1 MLEEKITISNELF
14 LNKANALKPVLLK
27 KTRTPKRI
35 VEIRKNDEGFGEIV
49 SETDIC
55 TLSELCMSGGDK
67 VCLDFGNHYVGYVT
81 LHISYSGQ
89 HPDAPLFMKLK
100 FGENATEITDC
111 SDDYNGGLSRSWIQE
126 EWLHIDV
133 LPSVVRIPRR
143 YAMRFLEITV
153 IATSGRYKAV
163 IDKVEFESVSSVDG
177 ESINELDTDD
187 ELIRK
192 IDRVSI
198 KTLEDCM
205 QDVFEDGPKRD
216 RRLWI
221 GDLRLEALVNYAT
234 FKNYDLVKRCL
245 YLFAGTRLAN
255 GAVGACLFTEPYTI
269 VDDLYLYD
277 YALFFVPILLD
288 YFQESNDRETA
299 LELWDVAYKQLEIAI
314 GETDEN
320 NVVIDG
326 GDSFWCFIDWKDGLN
341 KQASAQAVLIYCMKC
356 GIELGKLLGKDVSY
370 LEQKLDDVISAAKE
384 ILWDEEQKF
393 FVSGSEKQISYA
405 SQVWMILAGV
415 FDKETN
421 YDLLKRIEELDPEM
435 NMVTPY
441 MYHNFVMAFIECSKY
456 DEAMERIKSYW
467 GEMVNDGADTFWEL
481 YNPKDKK
488 ESPYGSSIVNSYCH
502 AWSCTPTYIFRKY
515 FFNK

>member
-1 MLEEKITISNELF
+1 MATKKIANADF
-14 LNKANALKPVLLK
+14 LNKADALKPVLLK
-27 KTRTPKRI
+27 KKRTPQSI
-35 VEIRKNDEGFGEIV
+35 VEIRKNNEGFGEIV
-49 SETDIC
+49 TETDIS
-55 TLSELCMSGGDK
+55 TLSELRMSRGDK

-81 LHISYSGQ
+81 LHISYAGGP
-89 HPDAPLFMKLK
+89 PDAPLFIKLK

-126 EWLHIDV
+126 EWIHIDV
-133 LPSVVRIPRR
+133 LPSVVRVPRR

-153 IATSGRYKAV
+153 IDTSGHYRAV
-163 IDKVEFESVSSVDG
+163 IEKVEFESVTSADG
-177 ESINELDTDD
+177 EHIKELDTND

-221 GDLRLEALVNYAT
+221 GDLRLEALANYKT

-255 GAVGACLFTEPYTI
+255 GAVGACLFTEPENI
-269 VDDLYLYD
+269 VDDIYLYD

-288 YFQESNDRETA
+288 YFKESNDMETA
-299 LELWDVAYKQLEIAI
+299 LELWDVAYQQLEIAI
-314 GETDEN
+314 GRMDEN

-326 GDSFWCFIDWKDGLN
+326 GADFWCFLDWKDGLN
-341 KQASAQAVLIYCMKC
+341 KQAGAQAVLIYCLKR
-356 GIELGKLLGKDVSY
+356 GIELGGLLGKDVSY
-370 LEQKLDDVISAAKE
+370 LEQKLGDATDAAKE
-384 ILWDEEQKF
+384 ILWDKEQKF

-421 YDLLKRIEELDPEM
+421 YDLLKRLVELDPEID
-435 NMVTPY
+435 MVTPY
-441 MYHNFVMAFIECSKY
+441 MYHNFVMAFIECGDY
-456 DEAMERIKSYW
+456 EEAMKYIKSYW
-467 GEMVNDGADTFWEL
+467 GEMINDGADTFWEL
-481 YNPKDKK
+481 YNPKNKR

-502 AWSCTPTYIFRKY
+502 AWSCTPTYIFRKH